1 MFIQPS
7 GNLVENPSS
16 VLILLSLAS
25 FFVVIDYV
33 KSAYLSVD
41 GFIHLFF

>member
-7 GNLVENPSS
+7 GNFKNPSNI
-16 VLILLSLAS
+16 LILSLAS
-25 FFVVIDYV
+25 VFVVTDYV
-33 KSAYLSVD
+33 KSAYISLD

>member
-7 GNLVENPSS
+7 GNLKNPSNI
-16 VLILLSLAS
+16 LILLSLAS
-25 FFVVIDYV
+25 FFAVTDYV
-33 KSAYLSVD
+33 KSAYLSLD